1 MTRVE
6 TMREEVQRLV
16 RVEPF
21 EPFVITLESGQNV
34 LIEHPENI
42 AFDPSA
48 KPEQQRAN
56 QFYVVT
62 QQVRLFSHFDSITS
76 ITTADRGE

>member
-1 MTRVE
+1 MTRLE
-6 TMREEVQRLV
+6 TMREDVQRLV
-16 RVEPF
+16 RAKPF
-21 EPFVITLESGQNV
+21 EPFVMTLESGQSV

-42 AFDPSA
+42 AFDPTA
-48 KPEQQRAN
+48 KPDQQRAN

-62 QQVRLFSHFDSITS
+62 QQVRLFSHFDMITS